1 MYLNCISDDVLV
13 DIDKSIK
20 IRQGRH
26 FADISMFLSFS
37 SIVLIH
43 LLENILIDLRQE
55 YIYSNSVVILAK
67 PA

>member
-1 MYLNCISDDVLV
+1 MGKKKFDVLCAVYLNCISDDVLV

-26 FADISMFLSFS
+26 FADISMLLCFS

-43 LLENILIDLRQE
+43 FVENI
-55 YIYSNSVVILAK
+55 
-67 PA
+67 